1 MEKLKNINPGA
12 VIRLGLLAA
21 SFVNMALNLGG
32 HSPLSGG
39 STLSHI
45 AAVAAACLAALVSYW
60 KNNSFTE
67 AAKQGDELMRALK
80 EQSKKK

>member
-45 AAVAAACLAALVSYW
+45 AAVAARCW
-60 KNNSFTE
+60 NP
-67 AAKQGDELMRALK
+67 RARFRRPGMI
-80 EQSKKK
+80 